1 MPPVNAGWK
10 PLKSGSGAEGEV
22 SRCTAR
28 SWATRSSGLMS
39 ATRFSRSRAILT
51 STSIRYA
58 TELRVVPMFVM
69 NSTVFREVLLI
80 WTP

>member
-1 MPPVNAGWK
+1 MSA
-10 PLKSGSGAEGEV
+10 
-22 SRCTAR
+22 
-28 SWATRSSGLMS
+28 SWASS
-39 ATRFSRSRAILT
+39 SRAMVT

-58 TELRVVPMFVM
+58 TELRVVPMVVM

>member
-1 MPPVNAGWK
+1 LASWKLGWK
-10 PLKSGSGAEGEV
+10 PLKSGSGADGAV
-22 SRCTAR
+22 SRITWRSCAAR
-28 SWATRSSGLMS
+28 SFGLMS
-39 ATRFSRSRAILT
+39 ASWASRSRAMVT

-58 TELRVVPMFVM
+58 TELRVVPIVVM